1 VEFAPDSTVVCQ
13 GSFFLSGEPM
23 VRISGTLKT
32 PFASYKGLAL
42 EDLESTWRVT
52 PGTIG
57 WDVTQSRVFDGDM
70 QLTGVYDI
78 ANRTGHIA
86 LNSARMSFPAVM
98 KRFHSGSKEN
108 GEPLPGLMS
117 VNCRL
122 QILHGW
128 AGKDLQLMGNGRL
141 SITESDLW
149 RVPLLTGLGRLLD
162 MTMLNRLTGG
172 RLSSLGTITR
182 LDADLDF
189 NGDRLLVPNLKT
201 DGTIVSLR
209 GSGEYSWESSRLFFQ
224 VTGHTLS
231 KVGILSFALRPLSWV
246 FNAELTGTTDDYKW
260 RMVTAFEKALSG
272 DSDEGLP
279 PLEEAQ

>member
-1 VEFAPDSTVVCQ
+1 
-13 GSFFLSGEPM
+13 
-23 VRISGTLKT
+23 
-32 PFASYKGLAL
+32 
-42 EDLESTWRVT
+42 
-52 PGTIG
+52 
-57 WDVTQSRVFDGDM
+57 
-70 QLTGVYDI
+70 
-78 ANRTGHIA
+78 
-86 LNSARMSFPAVM
+86 
-98 KRFHSGSKEN
+98 
-108 GEPLPGLMS
+108 
-117 VNCRL
+117 
-122 QILHGW
+122 
-128 AGKDLQLMGNGRL
+128 
-141 SITESDLW
+141 
-149 RVPLLTGLGRLLD
+149 LLTGLGRLLD